1 MLLMDEE
8 VTSGSEL
15 ALPPFAFYLVSYL
28 LRVNDIALYKVVM
41 EIVCKMCRLTYAPI
55 APSYTYAKVMMSR
68 EIVCF
73 QQGVYIDWPPEQCQ
87 RQIDENNMTPFM
99 R

>member
-68 EIVCF
+68 EIVGLLTRC
-73 QQGVYIDWPPEQCQ
+73 IHRLAPRAMP
-87 RQIDENNMTPFM
+87 RAN
-99 R
+99 